1 MGNRKKRKTRSG
13 VATVEFAFVAPIFFL
28 LVFGLIEMG
37 RMMMIQQSLTNAA
50 REGCRTAVLATTK
63 DGADVEEDMRDYL
76 QSVMS
81 NASNTGE
88 VRITVPPDLA
98 SVTSGAILTVSV
110 EVDYLDASWLP
121 LGYLGLNPTIGASQ
135 IGIRE

>member
-1 MGNRKKRKTRSG
+1 MRRG
-13 VATVEFAFVAPIFFL
+13 VAAVEFAFVAPIFFL

-63 DGADVEEDMRDYL
+63 TGADVEEDMRDYL

-81 NASNTGE
+81 NASDTGK
-88 VRITVPPDLA
+88 VRINVPGDLA
-98 SVTSGAILTVSV
+98 GVASGAILTVSV
-110 EVDYLDASWLP
+110 EVDYLDVSWLP

-135 IGIRE
+135 IGVRE